1 MAPTQADFVLGE
13 LLKQKRLAAGISQQ
27 QLAEACG
34 ITFQQVQ
41 KYERAANRISVSR
54 LMAISAA
61 LGTTASALVT
71 EVEARLPSPGH

>member
-1 MAPTQADFVLGE
+1 MAPTPADVALGVLVRE
-13 LLKQKRLAAGISQQ
+13 TRLAAGLSQQ

-54 LMAISAA
+54 LMAVASA
-61 LGTTASALVT
+61 LGTTASQLVA
-71 EVEARLPSPGH
+71 EVEARLVAGDR

>member
-1 MAPTQADFVLGE
+1 MAPTAADVALGA
-13 LLKQKRLAAGISQQ
+13 LLREKRLMAGVSQQ

-54 LMAISAA
+54 LFAVATA
-61 LGTTASALVT
+61 LGTTASALVA
-71 EVEARLPSPGH
+71 EVEERLDDL